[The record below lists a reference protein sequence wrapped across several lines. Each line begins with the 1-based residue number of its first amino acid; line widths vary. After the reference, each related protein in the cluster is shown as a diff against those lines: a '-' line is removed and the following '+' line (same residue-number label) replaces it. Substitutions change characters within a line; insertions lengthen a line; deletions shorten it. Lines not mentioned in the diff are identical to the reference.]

1 MEQKKIRIAIIGAGA
16 IADVHIKAYLQYPD
30 LCEVCAVCDLFPEK
44 AEQLIQ
50 ANGLTAAKAYKDC
63 RASHCSG
70 RIDAVSICLPPRC
83 TRKSPWKLCAAAAMS
98 SVRSPWPAHWK
109 SAMP

>member
-63 RASHCSG
+63 REAIASRRHRRS
-70 RIDAVSICLPPRC
+70 VHLP
-83 TRKSPWKLCAAAAMS
+83 AAADARGNRRGS
-98 SVRSPWPAHWK
+98 SAQRLPCHL
-109 SAMP
+109 

>member
-44 AEQLIQ
+44 P
-50 ANGLTAAKAYKDC
+50 N
-63 RASHCSG
+63 
-70 RIDAVSICLPPRC
+70 
-83 TRKSPWKLCAAAAMS
+83 S
-98 SVRSPWPAHWK
+98 SFRQTG
-109 SAMP
+109 

>member
-50 ANGLTAAKAYKDC
+50 ANG
-63 RASHCSG
+63 
-70 RIDAVSICLPPRC
+70 
-83 TRKSPWKLCAAAAMS
+83 PWKLCAAAAMS

>member
-50 ANGLTAAKAYKDC
+50 ANGLTAAKAYKDF
-63 RASHCSG
+63 RRHRRSVH
-70 RIDAVSICLPPRC
+70 LP
-83 TRKSPWKLCAAAAMS
+83 AAADARGNRRGS
-98 SVRSPWPAHWK
+98 SAQRLPCHL
-109 SAMP
+109 